1 MTFLRNILLLLS
13 LLFIENTCAQ
23 INPPIPNPRKII
35 FTYKTVPNF
44 HFENNA
50 VYADTFLLK
59 KEFPRIKYDLK
70 KSPTDTT
77 KIVGCIT
84 KDKFNADEIKN
95 FRSLLFHSFY
105 EKKTIYNVKSK
116 TAETSGSLC
125 KSEECQTVYRL
136 FFNDQNMTGTDF
148 LPSEIKFYDTKKTIV
163 NRGQYHYNET
173 KYKDTKINWSPDF
186 EYIGTYEYISKKDNY
201 KYTNAVIVDP
211 SLDRHISPI
220 SLFENCN
227 FGVREVISK
236 YTTTTLISVEYK

>member
-13 LLFIENTCAQ
+13 LVFIENTCAQ

-59 KEFPRIKYDLK
+59 KEFPRIAYDLK

-84 KDKFNADEIKN
+84 KDKFNDEEFKN
-95 FRSLLFHSFY
+95 FRSSMYHYFNQS
-105 EKKTIYNVKSK
+105 KTIYYVKSK
-116 TAETSGSLC
+116 RANSSVSLC
-125 KSEECQTVYRL
+125 KSEDCKAVFKL
-136 FFNDQNMTGTDF
+136 FFNEQKIAGANIF
-148 LPSEIKFYDTKKTIV
+148 SEEIQFNDKNKTIISS
-163 NRGQYHYNET
+163 GEYHYRET
-173 KYKDTKINWSPDF
+173 KYQDRNINWLPNF
-186 EYIGTYEYISKKDNY
+186 EYIGTYENIPELEIS
-201 KYTNAVIVDP
+201 TVIVDP

-220 SLFENCN
+220 SLFENCS

-236 YTTTTLISVEYK
+236 DITTTLISVEYK